1 MLKQTD
7 AERRDRQTERKSQRD
22 AMNEQGDG
30 QREQTHRDGKTE

>member
-7 AERRDRQTERKSQRD
+7 ADRRDRQKERKSLRD
-22 AMNEQGDG
+22 AMEEQRDG